1 MKTVTRATALARIRQ
16 LLDDIH
22 ERQSSRDE
30 LLAVRQAL
38 GNNPLAPTLP
48 GDPETLRVLK
58 SRDDELS
65 ESIAEGLLLIER
77 LSKVFVIQCEV
88 NELDESSVRPLAY
101 KVLAYL
107 KEGQPDDDISVFA
120 A

>member
-1 MKTVTRATALARIRQ
+1 MKTVTRATALARVRQ
-16 LLDDIH
+16 LMDDIRK
-22 ERQSSRDE
+22 RQSSRDE

-38 GNNPLAPTLP
+38 GDNHLAPTLP
-48 GDPETLRVLK
+48 GDRERLRVLE

-77 LSKVFVIQCEV
+77 LSKVFTIQFEAY
-88 NELDESSVRPLAY
+88 ELDESFVRPLAY

-107 KEGQPDDDISVFA
+107 KEGQPDDDIPMFA